1 MNVTVDI
8 KSLPFVRREKDQV
21 WFEAIPG
28 ERLTIRVHSSET
40 GGKFSIMESIAGH
53 GAATPTHT
61 HVEDEVFHILE
72 GEIVF
77 SLSGE
82 ISVLGKG
89 DAIYIPGG
97 APHAWRNNAGTPARM
112 LVIFSPGGVEQMFT
126 EIAGLEIQGII
137 ELAAKYGTVVV
148 GPPIEA

>member
-1 MNVTVDI
+1 MNAKVDI
-8 KSLPFVRREKDQV
+8 TALPFVRLEKDQT

-72 GEIVF
+72 GEVIF
-77 SLSGE
+77 SLHGE
-82 ISVLGKG
+82 ISVLAKG

-112 LVIFSPGGVEQMFT
+112 LAFFSPGGVEQMFT
-126 EIAGLEIQGII
+126 EIAGLELPGII
-137 ELAAKYGTVVV
+137 EIASKYGTVLV